1 MLEGSSP
8 SVSPAPARSAER
20 LAAFLLDL
28 AVGLGL
34 LLVTT
39 ALGWLWLLWRSDAG
53 SRQPADWAIYLGIS
67 VVTLWLPLWAA
78 YSAICWM
85 RNGQTPGLAVMALRV
100 EARSGAEVGAG
111 RSLVRVLLV
120 SIAGSAAVLTPLIV
134 IAMLAAAAQNTLPPL
149 ALLVLLPPL
158 AILAAEFACWWLT
171 ADRQAL
177 HDLIAG
183 TRVVRV

>member
-1 MLEGSSP
+1 MPEESSP
-8 SVSPAPARSAER
+8 SASRAPPRSAER
-20 LAAFLLDL
+20 LAAFLVDL

-53 SRQPADWAIYLGIS
+53 SRQPADWAIYLGLG

-85 RNGQTPGLAVMALRV
+85 RSGQTPGLAVMALRV
-100 EARSGAEVGAG
+100 EARSGVGVGAG

-120 SIAGSAAVLTPLIV
+120 AIAGSATVLTPLIAV
-134 IAMLAAAAQNTLPPL
+134 GILAAAAQSTLPPL
-149 ALLVLLPPL
+149 ALLVLMLPL

-171 ADRQAL
+171 ADRRAL
-177 HDLIAG
+177 HDLITG